1 MKKKNV
7 GVIGA
12 GKWGKKII
20 KVLKQ
25 VANIKYICNS
35 KNNYQT
41 IKEDISWI
49 FILAPNKYH
58 FEMTRFF
65 LKKKISVFCEKPL
78 TTNTNDAKKLIRLSK
93 KLKTKL
99 YIDDIDIYKKKKIR
113 LNKNFNSIIRTKKD
127 TGSAKSLLDRLAYH
141 DFYLLSKFIN
151 IKNIKQINIKIKTKI
166 LKITIVLKN
175 KLIFDFFYS
184 VNSNFKKHLIN
195 NTDFNKFRN
204 NPIKDMLKS
213 VLYKN
218 ISFRRNNE
226 DALKC
231 ILLIDMIKKKI

>member
-7 GVIGA
+7 GIIGA

-25 VANIKYICNS
+25 IANVKYICNS
-35 KNNYQT
+35 KNNYQI
-41 IKEDISWI
+41 IKKDISWV

-58 FEMTRFF
+58 FEMTKFF
-65 LKKKISVFCEKPL
+65 LKKKINVFCEKPL
-78 TTNTNDAKKLIRLSK
+78 TTNANDAKKLIQLSK

-113 LNKNFNSIIRTKKD
+113 LKKNFNFIIRTKKD
-127 TGSAKSLLDRLAYH
+127 MGSAKSLLHRLAYH

-166 LKITIVLKN
+166 LKITIFLKN
-175 KLIFDFFYS
+175 KLIFDFFYD

>member
-25 VANIKYICNS
+25 IANIKYVYNS
-35 KNNYQT
+35 KKNYQA
-41 IKEDISWI
+41 IKEDISWV

-58 FEMTRFF
+58 FEMTKFF
-65 LKKKISVFCEKPL
+65 LKKRINVFCEKPL
-78 TTNTNDAKKLIRLSK
+78 TTNVNDAKKLIRLSK

-127 TGSAKSLLDRLAYH
+127 TGSAKSLLHRLAYH

-151 IKNIKQINIKIKTKI
+151 IKNIKEINIKIKAKI
-166 LKITIVLKN
+166 LKITIVLKD
-175 KLIFDFFYS
+175 KLIFNFLYS
-184 VNSNFKKHLIN
+184 VNSKFKKHLIN
-195 NTDFNKFRN
+195 NTDFNKFKK

-218 ISFRRNNE
+218 ISFKRNNE

>member
-127 TGSAKSLLDRLAYH
+127 KGSAKSLLHRLAYH

-151 IKNIKQINIKIKTKI
+151 IKNIKEINIKIKTKI
-166 LKITIVLKN
+166 LKFTIILKN

-195 NTDFNKFRN
+195 KTDFNKFRN
-204 NPIKDMLKS
+204 NPIKDMLNS

-218 ISFRRNNE
+218 ISFKRNNE

-231 ILLIDMIKKKI
+231 ILLIDMIMQKN

>member
-1 MKKKNV
+1 
-7 GVIGA
+7 
-12 GKWGKKII
+12 
-20 KVLKQ
+20 
-25 VANIKYICNS
+25 
-35 KNNYQT
+35 
-41 IKEDISWI
+41 
-49 FILAPNKYH
+49 
-58 FEMTRFF
+58 MTKFF
-65 LKKKISVFCEKPL
+65 LKKRINVFCEKPL
-78 TTNTNDAKKLIRLSK
+78 TTNVNDAKKLIRLSK

-127 TGSAKSLLDRLAYH
+127 TGSAKSLLHRLAYH

-151 IKNIKQINIKIKTKI
+151 IKNIKEINIKIKAKI
-166 LKITIVLKN
+166 LKITIVLKD
-175 KLIFDFFYS
+175 KLIFNFLYS
-184 VNSNFKKHLIN
+184 VNSKFKKHLIN
-195 NTDFNKFRN
+195 NTDFNKFKK

-218 ISFRRNNE
+218 ISFKRNNE